1 MARIASE
8 EKAGY
13 YPTPPEEVD
22 LICSRLRLTPG
33 ADGELSLLDPC
44 CGEGEALWAMA
55 DALKAQ
61 GARVSTWG
69 IELEKGKAEK
79 AQKLLDRVLH
89 CPYEDAVVSPG
100 VFSFLWLN
108 PPYTEVDGQRAE
120 YVFLRDLHDRLVPG
134 GLLGYCVPE
143 SVLMSFRLL
152 TLIVAKF
159 KPAAVYRFT
168 PKNFSFCGQVVL
180 FAYRRK
186 KSPPPKEVSAA
197 VNALYALLVSGKISS
212 LDVPDGRVFLV
223 PPGGAVKSFY
233 STYLPAEDIRRLV
246 KESPAWQKAEET
258 FPRPRGLFMKPPA
271 LPLKPAHMAVA
282 IAAGAVGGNM
292 GTHLLS
298 GISKKVTVEE
308 ETPDENGVTRVTRE
322 EVKTAIRV
330 FSPEGVF
337 DLQ

>member
-13 YPTPPEEVD
+13 YPTPPEEVE
-22 LICSRLRLTPG
+22 LICSRLRPAPG
-33 ADGELSLLDPC
+33 AEGELNLLDPC
-44 CGEGEALWAMA
+44 CGEGEALRAMA
-55 DALKAQ
+55 GALKSR
-61 GARVSTWG
+61 GAKVTSFG
-69 IELEKGKAEK
+69 IELEKGRAEK
-79 AQKLLDRVLH
+79 ARQVLDRVLH
-89 CPYEDAVVSPG
+89 SPYEDAVVTPG

-120 YVFLRDLHDRLVPG
+120 MVFLRDLSDRLVPG

-143 SVLMSFRLL
+143 SVLLNIRLL
-152 TLIVAKF
+152 TLINAKF
-159 KPAAVYRFT
+159 NPAAVYRFT
-168 PKNFSFCGQVVL
+168 VKNYSFYGQVVL

-186 KSPPPKEVSAA
+186 KSLPPKELSAA
-197 VNALYALLVSGKISS
+197 VSALYAVLVSGKIPY
-212 LDVPDGRVFLV
+212 LNTRDNRVFLV
-223 PPGGAVKSFY
+223 PPGGEVKSFY
-233 STYLPAEDIRRLV
+233 STYLPPEEIRRLV
-246 KESPAWQKAEET
+246 KGSLVWEKAGEIL
-258 FPRPRGLFMKPPA
+258 PRPRGLLMKPPA

-298 GISKKVTVEE
+298 GISKKVVHVEE
-308 ETPDENGVTRVTRE
+308 IPDEDGVTRVTRE